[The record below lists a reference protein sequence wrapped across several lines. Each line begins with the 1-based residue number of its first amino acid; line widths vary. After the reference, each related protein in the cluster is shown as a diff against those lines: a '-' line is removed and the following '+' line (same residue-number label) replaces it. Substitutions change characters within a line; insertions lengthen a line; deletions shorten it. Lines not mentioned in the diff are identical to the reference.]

1 MSDYKRYTVTLDAYL
16 HARND
21 RTAMVEAARLAEF
34 LQKADDN
41 YAKVLELHEAPSAL
55 CDSRLVHK
63 GSLTLFE
70 NKLIEA

>member
-21 RTAMVEAARLAEF
+21 REAMVEAARLAEY

-41 YAKVLELHEAPSAL
+41 QAQVLKLELTPFTSL
-55 CDSRLVHK
+55 CHRLVHK

-70 NKLIEA
+70 NKLIEV